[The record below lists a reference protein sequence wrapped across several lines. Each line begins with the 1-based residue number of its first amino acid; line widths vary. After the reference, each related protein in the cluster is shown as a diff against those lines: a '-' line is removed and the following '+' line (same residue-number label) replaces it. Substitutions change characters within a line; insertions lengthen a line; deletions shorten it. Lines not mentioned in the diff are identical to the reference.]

1 MAAKNDP
8 QMPDIAFGLSQL
20 GKEISAADLVRSEGQ
35 SKKVKVISE
44 KKLMA
49 WIESILNQQR
59 AGQIDAMSDEEKQ
72 ELLAKVQLEIQRRM
86 KAEGEAAKLRDRQQ
100 ADLEAAQA
108 RLASSQKSQADYE
121 AAIAAYKAQ
130 IEQRDK
136 TIEELQQDTFELQ
149 DQLTEKANLLQSTIA
164 EKDRD
169 KEKLQH
175 SLRNQMVRSTSLLEG
190 VIGLDNEYYGERHQ
204 QELPA
209 SDSANA
215 EEQFYHDFDV
225 GAAIIAT
232 LAKDL
237 ARLREIAGP
246 GDGGGQLLEGDLAL
260 LAQLKAGSLNAMD
273 VASPVAS
280 LVEAVENARS
290 EAQALEVATNEATGL
305 PAPAAPL
312 SQVPEADGDPAEVIA
327 GATQVV
333 RELESLLA
341 RERARLGALKSMA
354 DEADAARNAG
364 ENELES
370 MRLAYDD
377 LVRQVAAKAADAAV
391 EVPAALSDQDSPADQ
406 RAAAAKAVIDQL
418 GSQADPQVKALEAQ
432 VATQVRDLGRF
443 IAADDAADP
452 ALGTQVKQLD
462 GLVAK
467 VQQDHDAV
475 ESGDLLR
482 GTQAT
487 LDALKREIA
496 RRDARIAAETE
507 AASDL
512 QARLAT
518 AEGALEAARAT
529 QVNNAALLRDLG
541 QTVFAE
547 DTPAGTELTGSYSVG
562 QTRVADLDRTLSSP
576 DLDAAAL
583 AASTKAV
590 LEALR
595 KDAAKHR
602 EKAAKAKAEVD
613 RLDQENRGLHD
624 RIDGLTKQLAD
635 ASARADELL
644 RSERELSQQLIQAAQ
659 GDEQMA
665 EIAADLAITI
675 DDQDSTVSDLN
686 AHSKLAVAKLIERK
700 QQLEAELNAQNEKS
714 AELNTRA
721 IARSKGMEAEIARL
735 AAEVAAQA
743 ATAQAAQDELAT
755 LKAKAEE
762 ERAEA
767 AETAASAKEIIQ
779 QLRSQH
785 ESRDAELAVLRE
797 KAANDDTELADLR
810 QRAAGAEAANKLL
823 GDTLM
828 GLSRLAEGEAEL
840 EGAREALDHALGEL
854 PGEAGIALRPE
865 SAQRIAK
872 AAQGLLGTMAL
883 RRSELG
889 ESEAAK
895 AQELA
900 EAVAQRE
907 VLVAEAAQAKA
918 RVLELERELQDQS
931 ADAVE
936 TAATAK
942 EMIQALQSQVAGR
955 DEKVR
960 ESRAAEERLSAEL
973 SQTKARAEQVDQANR
988 QLAEALAELTS
999 AELATAPDLGQLDG
1013 IEEARVD
1020 LELVL
1025 SELPV
1030 EGETGVA
1037 VSADIGPRLAE
1048 AGAKAAAALAAR
1060 RKAISDDLSASR
1072 SQAQSLSL
1080 KTSALEQELAV
1091 LRKTVSERD
1100 SNLKRQQAELEATR
1114 REVKD
1119 QAQQLAAKTQDLSAA
1134 RSRLAS
1140 LESEVEDLRGR
1151 VSEQDQALATASA
1164 AAQRAITLEA
1174 EVAGLRAS
1182 DEQSRAAVA
1191 RLVEAVGSLG
1201 RWDDPQVASLVA
1213 AKGGSLAKA
1222 SDRLA
1227 ARDDRNP
1234 EQAAVAAAEVVEA
1247 LREEVVTLGAA
1258 LLAAREGIGEQ
1269 QRAAAALREELS
1281 SARTNL
1287 VSREQERDQA
1297 ESEAANAKTAAEA
1310 AAATAAILAT
1320 ALARIDDSDAGKV
1333 LAEAAEDP
1341 QRLSDLGTQA
1351 RAVAEAAVA
1360 RTETLQAEREQLAG
1374 ELAAAQTSREDLRHQ
1389 LDRIKGEVAE
1399 RTREAD
1405 EARASQQA
1413 LATTASG
1420 LGRDLL
1426 SAAKAAAADVDPEN
1440 SAEAAKALEG
1450 FDQLTPERQVSVAV
1464 AFMPTL
1470 REIITNLAL
1479 AQAETQGDLEAE
1491 RERKAQE
1498 AALAGEA
1505 LAAAR
1510 AEARAQADALAAA
1523 QAERERMQQELEDA
1537 RRAIASAEEHGKS
1550 LDDQLLQAQAE
1561 LDDFRARGSLSS
1573 GASAEHLNEL
1583 KSDLDEARKRLSATE
1598 AALSEATHKL
1608 ESTEARMQKSREELS
1623 ARLAERD
1630 QLIVEKTREV
1640 EELAARH
1647 SDTHALEAK
1656 VEALSR
1662 ELGEAHDQLK
1672 QYRQVHG
1679 DLHGASAQA
1688 GDLRKALKQAE
1699 TEREQLRAK
1708 LRDLEGELADRK
1720 GELEEASAA
1729 TASKQKELASLRS
1742 KKDQE
1747 IEAER
1752 QALAKARESERQL
1765 KEENV
1770 GLKARLRRL
1779 TER

>member
-377 LVRQVAAKAADAAV
+377 LVRQVAAKAADAAA
-391 EVPAALSDQDSPADQ
+391 EVPAALSA
-406 RAAAAKAVIDQL
+406 
-418 GSQADPQVKALEAQ
+418 QADPQVKALEAQ

-624 RIDGLTKQLAD
+624 RIDDLTKQLAD

-900 EAVAQRE
+900 EAIAQRE

-1114 REVKD
+1114 SEVKD